1 MLFRVLALTT
11 VLLAGTT
18 TAAGASTR
26 TLTVEGAVTTPASYT
41 ASQLKA
47 LGETTYPRVTGV
59 DLTKV
64 VAAAT
69 PVLPPGKNTALRVT
83 VTVTGA
89 AHRSVSF
96 ALAELDP
103 AFGNHPAVLTTGR
116 ETDLVVPGDRDRS
129 RRVDDVR
136 SVRIAVSNAAAAE
149 RAVRITTAHRS
160 VTLPPSLLKL
170 LPSRTVTATF
180 SSGAGQQTHTETGPS
195 LRLVLLVAGVLP
207 RPDTAVVAVGDDGY
221 GAAVTLAEESTGG
234 RPLLLS
240 TVEDD
245 VALALPRLVPL
256 GDVKGGRYVSGV
268 TALDVR

>member
-41 ASQLKA
+41 ASQLKT

-89 AHRSVSF
+89 AHRSVTF

-180 SSGAGQQTHTETGPS
+180 ASGAGQQTHTETGPS
-195 LRLVLLVAGVLP
+195 LRLVLLVAGVPP

-240 TVEDD
+240 TVEDGA
-245 VALALPRLVPL
+245 ALALPRLVPL